1 MALWGNSDSIYS
13 PGTITVRYSDGRITG
28 AGTSF
33 TAVGV
38 TTGAVITIGAGGTFG
53 EGVIKSVTNNT
64 ELYIATTRYLS
75 GAAVAGATYAISE
88 KPKFTMFDSNYAG
101 ITTTSAGQSTKIYG
115 VDEFE
120 AQTQAETVG
129 TQYKLSHAGW
139 VGIHTYMDSEN
150 NLRVKTEVLV
160 AMSGISSNTAATYS
174 TPGDAADDT
183 VLPDRLIKISSQPT
197 SVGIAT
203 TGTGTFSV
211 TATAVPAVPAG
222 DIIYQWQVSSGGLYS
237 SIPIGVGATYS
248 GADSP
253 TLTVINPKLNLNN
266 NLYNVVITST
276 GGATA
281 TSKSAKLTVTA

>member
-13 PGTITVRYSDGRITG
+13 PGTVTVRYSDGRITG
-28 AGTSF
+28 SGTSF

-53 EGVIKSVTNNT
+53 EGVIKTVTNNT

-75 GAAVAGATYAISE
+75 GVGFTGATYAISQ

-101 ITTTSAGQSTKIYG
+101 ITTTSAGKSTKVYG

-129 TQYKLSHAGW
+129 TKYKLSHSGW
-139 VGIHTYMDSEN
+139 VGIHTYMDADN

-174 TPGDAADDT
+174 APGDASDDT
-183 VLPDRLIKISSQPT
+183 VLPDRLIVISSQPT

-203 TGTGTFSV
+203 TGTGTFRV
-211 TATAVPAVPAG
+211 TATATPSAALT
-222 DIIYQWQVSSGGLYS
+222 YQWQVSANSGTSYSNASGG
-237 SIPIGVGATYS
+237 IYS
-248 GADSP
+248 GGTTAIL
-253 TLTVINPKLNLNN
+253 TLTNPALSINN
-266 NLYNVVITST
+266 NLYRVVIAST

-281 TSKSAKLTVTA
+281 TSSSAKLTVTA

>member
-13 PGTITVRYSDGRITG
+13 PGTVTVRYSDGRITG
-28 AGTSF
+28 SGTSF

-53 EGVIKSVTNNT
+53 EGVIKTVTNNT

-101 ITTTSAGQSTKIYG
+101 ITTTSAGRSTKVYG

-129 TQYKLSHAGW
+129 TKYKLSHSGW
-139 VGIHTYMDSEN
+139 VGIHTYMDADG
-150 NLRVKTEVLV
+150 NLRVKSEVLV

-174 TPGDAADDT
+174 APGDASDDT
-183 VLPDRLIKISSQPT
+183 VLPDRLIVISSQPT

-203 TGTGTFSV
+203 TGTGTFRV
-211 TATAVPAVPAG
+211 TATATPSAALT
-222 DIIYQWQVSSGGLYS
+222 YQWQVSANSGSSYSNASGG
-237 SIPIGVGATYS
+237 IYS
-248 GADSP
+248 GGTTATLTLTNP
-253 TLTVINPKLNLNN
+253 TLSINN
-266 NLYNVVITST
+266 NLYRVSIAST

-281 TSKSAKLTVTA
+281 TSSSAKLTVTA

>member
-13 PGTITVRYSDGRITG
+13 AGIVTVRYSDGRITG

-33 TAVGV
+33 TAVGI

-64 ELYIATTRYLS
+64 ELYIATSRYLS
-75 GAAVAGATYAISE
+75 GSTIAGASYAISQ
-88 KPKFTMFDSNYAG
+88 KPKFTMFDSSYAG
-101 ITTTSAGQSTKIYG
+101 ITTTSAGQSTKVYG

-129 TQYKLSHAGW
+129 TKYKLSHSGW
-139 VGIHTYMDSEN
+139 VGIHTYMDGDG
-150 NLRVKTEVLV
+150 NLRVKSEVLV
-160 AMSGISSNTAATYS
+160 AMSGITSNTAATYS
-174 TPGDAADDT
+174 TPGDADDDT
-183 VLPDRLIKISSQPT
+183 VFPDRLITISSQPT

-211 TATAVPAVPAG
+211 TAAAVPASG
-222 DIIYQWQVSSGGLYS
+222 LTYQWQVSVNIGTSYSSASGG
-237 SIPIGVGATYS
+237 IYS
-248 GADSP
+248 GGTTPILTITNP
-253 TLTVINPKLNLNN
+253 TSASNN
-266 NLYNVVITST
+266 NLYRVVIASS

-281 TSKSAKLTVTA
+281 TSSSAKLTVTA

>member
-28 AGTSF
+28 SGTSF

-53 EGVIKSVTNNT
+53 EGVIKTVTNNT

-75 GAAVAGATYAISE
+75 GAAVAGAEYAISE

-101 ITTTSAGQSTKIYG
+101 ITTTSAGRSTKVYG

-129 TQYKLSHAGW
+129 TKYKLSHSGW
-139 VGIHTYMDSEN
+139 VGIHTYMDADN

-174 TPGDAADDT
+174 APGDASDDT
-183 VLPDRLIKISSQPT
+183 VLPDRLIVISSQPT

-203 TGTGTFSV
+203 TGTGTFRV
-211 TATAVPAVPAG
+211 TATATPSAALT
-222 DIIYQWQVSSGGLYS
+222 YQWQVSANSGTSYSNASGG
-237 SIPIGVGATYS
+237 IYS
-248 GADSP
+248 GGTTA
-253 TLTVINPKLNLNN
+253 TLTLTNPALSINN
-266 NLYNVVITST
+266 NLYRVVIAST

-281 TSKSAKLTVTA
+281 TSSSAKLTVTA

>member
-13 PGTITVRYSDGRITG
+13 PGTITIRYSDGRITG

-53 EGVIKSVTNNT
+53 EGVIKSVTNDT

-75 GAAVAGATYAISE
+75 GAAVAGAEYAISQ
-88 KPKFTMFDSNYAG
+88 KPKFTMFDSSYAG
-101 ITTTSAGQSTKIYG
+101 ITTTSAGKSTKVYG

-129 TQYKLSHAGW
+129 TQYKLSHSGW
-139 VGIHTYMDSEN
+139 VGIHTYMDADG
-150 NLRVKTEVLV
+150 NLRVKSEVLV
-160 AMSGISSNTAATYS
+160 AMSGITSNTAATYS

-183 VLPDRLIKISSQPT
+183 VLPDRLITISSQPT

-211 TATAVPAVPAG
+211 TAVAVPTAALT
-222 DIIYQWQVSSGGLYS
+222 YQWQVSANSGTSYS
-237 SIPIGVGATYS
+237 NATGGIYSNETTPIL
-248 GADSP
+248 
-253 TLTVINPKLNLNN
+253 TLTNPALSINN
-266 NLYNVVITST
+266 NLYRVVIASS

-281 TSKSAKLTVTA
+281 TSSSARLTVTA

>member
-13 PGTITVRYSDGRITG
+13 PGTVTVRYSDGRITG

-33 TAVGV
+33 TAVGI

-64 ELYIATTRYLS
+64 ELYIATSRYLS
-75 GAAVAGATYAISE
+75 GSTIAGASYAISQ
-88 KPKFTMFDSNYAG
+88 KPKFTMFDPSYAG
-101 ITTTSAGQSTKIYG
+101 ITTTSAGQSTAVYG

-120 AQTQAETVG
+120 AQTQAETSG
-129 TQYKLSHAGW
+129 TKYKLSHSGW
-139 VGIHTYMDSEN
+139 VGIHTYMDADG
-150 NLRVKTEVLV
+150 NLRVKSEVLV
-160 AMSGISSNTAATYS
+160 AMSGITSNTAATYS

-183 VLPDRLIKISSQPT
+183 VFPDRLITISSQPT

-211 TATAVPAVPAG
+211 TAAAVPTSALT
-222 DIIYQWQVSSGGLYS
+222 YQWQVSSNIGSSYSNASGG
-237 SIPIGVGATYS
+237 IYS
-248 GADSP
+248 GGTTP
-253 TLTVINPKLNLNN
+253 TLTLTNPALSINN
-266 NLYNVVITST
+266 NLYRVVIASS

-281 TSKSAKLTVTA
+281 TSSSAKLTVTA

>member
-13 PGTITVRYSDGRITG
+13 AGIVTVRYSDGRITG

-33 TAVGV
+33 TAVGI

-64 ELYIATTRYLS
+64 ELYISTSRYLS
-75 GAAVAGATYAISE
+75 GATIAGVSYAISQ
-88 KPKFTMFDSNYAG
+88 KPKYTMFDSNYAG
-101 ITTTSAGQSTKIYG
+101 ITTTSAGQSTKVYG
-115 VDEFE
+115 VDEYE
-120 AQTQAETVG
+120 AQTQAG
-129 TQYKLSHAGW
+129 TSGTKYKLAHSGW
-139 VGIHTYMDSEN
+139 VGIHTYMDADG

-160 AMSGISSNTAATYS
+160 AMSGITSNTAATYS

-183 VLPDRLIKISSQPT
+183 VFPDRLITISSQPT

-211 TATAVPAVPAG
+211 TASVTPAAALT
-222 DIIYQWQVSSGGLYS
+222 YQWQVSTNSGS
-237 SIPIGVGATYS
+237 TYS
-248 GADSP
+248 NATGGIYSNGTTA
-253 TLTVINPKLNLNN
+253 TLTLTNPALSANN
-266 NLYNVVITST
+266 NLYKVVITST

-281 TSKSAKLTVTA
+281 TSSSAKLTVTA

>member
-13 PGTITVRYSDGRITG
+13 PGTVTVRYSDGRITG

-33 TAVGV
+33 TAVGI

-53 EGVIKSVTNNT
+53 EGVVKSVTNNT

-75 GAAVAGATYAISE
+75 GAAVAGVEYAISE
-88 KPKFTMFDSNYAG
+88 KPKFTMFDSSYAG
-101 ITTTSAGQSTKIYG
+101 ITTTSAGKSTKVYG

-129 TQYKLSHAGW
+129 TQYKLSHSGW
-139 VGIHTYMDSEN
+139 VGIHTYMDADN

-160 AMSGISSNTAATYS
+160 AMSGITSNTAATYS
-174 TPGDAADDT
+174 TPGDAADDA
-183 VLPDRLIKISSQPT
+183 VFPDRLITISSQPT

-211 TATAVPAVPAG
+211 TAVATPVAALT
-222 DIIYQWQVSSGGLYS
+222 YQWQVSANSGTSYS
-237 SIPIGVGATYS
+237 SATGGIYS
-248 GADSP
+248 GETTP
-253 TLTVINPKLNLNN
+253 TLTLTNPALSINN
-266 NLYNVVITST
+266 NLYRVVIAST

-281 TSKSAKLTVTA
+281 TSSSAKLTVTA

>member
-13 PGTITVRYSDGRITG
+13 AGIVTVSYSDGRITG

-53 EGVIKSVTNNT
+53 EGVIKSVTNDT

-75 GAAVAGATYAISE
+75 GAAVAGVEYAISE
-88 KPKFTMFDSNYAG
+88 KPKFTMFDSSYAG
-101 ITTTSAGQSTKIYG
+101 ITTTSAGKSTKVYG

-129 TQYKLSHAGW
+129 TQYKLSHSGW
-139 VGIHTYMDSEN
+139 VGIHTYMDADG
-150 NLRVKTEVLV
+150 NLRVKSEVLV
-160 AMSGISSNTAATYS
+160 AMSGITSNTASTYS
-174 TPGDAADDT
+174 TPGDADDDA
-183 VLPDRLIKISSQPT
+183 VFPDRLITISSQPT

-211 TATAVPAVPAG
+211 TAVATPVAALT
-222 DIIYQWQVSSGGLYS
+222 YQWEVSANSGTSYS
-237 SIPIGVGATYS
+237 SATGGIYS
-248 GADSP
+248 GETTP
-253 TLTVINPKLNLNN
+253 TLTLTNPALSINN
-266 NLYNVVITST
+266 NLYRVVIAST

-281 TSKSAKLTVTA
+281 TSSSAKLTVTA